1 MQIYILRSKKSFHG
15 QISSHDLSL
24 IPMCSFTAAQIL
36 GEEDVRGAARIR
48 REPSLGRE
56 EMGSEVRGS
65 GFKSCLL
72 LTASL
77 TSHVPP

>member
-15 QISSHDLSL
+15 HISSKDLSL
-24 IPMCSFTAAQIL
+24 IPTCSFTAAQIL
-36 GEEDVRGAARIR
+36 GEEDVRGTARIW

-56 EMGSEVRGS
+56 EMGSEVSRS

-72 LTASL
+72 LAVSL